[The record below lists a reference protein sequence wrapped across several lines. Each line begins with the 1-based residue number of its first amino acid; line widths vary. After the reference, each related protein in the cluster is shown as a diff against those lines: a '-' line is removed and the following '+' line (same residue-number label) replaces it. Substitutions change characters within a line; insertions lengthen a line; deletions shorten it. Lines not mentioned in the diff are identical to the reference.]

1 MIQSMVLCTEV
12 MGTSD
17 VMFILIL
24 IALTFIVSFQAELSV
39 ESWLLLRGQ
48 TGVHP
53 GIPKL
58 LL

>member
-1 MIQSMVLCTEV
+1 

-17 VMFILIL
+17 VMLIHEQFILL
-24 IALTFIVSFQAELSV
+24 SIALTSFVSSEAELSL
-39 ESWLLLRGQ
+39 ESWLLFWGQ